1 VFENRALLLKLRDRT
16 VLTANFFEDH
26 FWSENKKKIMKLT
39 VQDFF
44 LNKDSLKTWAE
55 FKNSTD
61 IDLSRETYNSMKV
74 IATNAKLKLCKKE
87 IKEKTTVD
95 LITYLS
101 RKVKGCKRYRKKIIG
116 SNPVFIPH
124 NIVKY
129 ASNTETVIDFE
140 GSKKLNAVWNN
151 SYFSSNMRVFLF
163 KLHNNTAGYN
173 NAVAHFIRGH
183 SPNCTFCD
191 ISGNPEVEDETP
203 LHLFYTCNISELFVE
218 NIFSWILG
226 EAANVSRQEFFV
238 TFNRADHRKNDALF
252 LISML
257 VKKYLWDCKQRFSLP
272 ILENAKV
279 FIREEVKIMQF
290 CSKKAQKVFLNAN
303 FACLQG

>member
-16 VLTANFFEDH
+16 VLTADFFEDE
-26 FWSENKKKIMKLT
+26 FWNENKKKILKLT

-61 IDLSRETYNSMKV
+61 IDLSREKYNSLKV
-74 IATNAKLKLCKKE
+74 IATNAKLKLSKKE
-87 IKEKTTVD
+87 TKEKATVD
-95 LITYLS
+95 LTTYLS
-101 RKVKGCKRYRKKIIG
+101 PKVKGCKRYRKKIIG

-140 GSKKLNAVWNN
+140 ASKKLNAVWNK

-191 ISGNPEVEDETP
+191 ISGNQEVEDETP
-203 LHLFYTCNISELFVE
+203 LHLFYTCNISELFIE

-226 EAANVSRQEFFV
+226 EAANISRQEFFV
-238 TFNRADHRKNDALF
+238 TFNRIDHRKNDALF

-257 VKKYLWDCKQRFSLP
+257 VKKYLWDCKQRFALP

-279 FIREEVKIMQF
+279 FIREEVKIMRF
-290 CSKKAQKVFLNAN
+290 CSKKAHKVFLNAD